1 MKATGE
7 IFSLRDKE
15 KAPKRKDIDD
25 IETFRPKDCCRTE
38 LWRAL

>member
-25 IETFRPKDCCRTE
+25 IETFRPKDCYRTE